1 MHIFLILYLWHGDG
15 SGNYSIGGPSIS
27 VSAMPSI
34 AVCEQVGAAA
44 KRLADEQVGV
54 AARPSRCDGFLND
67 TSGFCSSRPAVFR
80 CITAGPAAK

>member
-15 SGNYSIGGPSIS
+15 GGNQSAGGPSLV

-44 KRLADEQVGV
+44 KKLADEQVN
-54 AARPSRCDGFLND
+54 AADRKAQCEGFLGG
-67 TSGFCSSRPAVFR
+67 TSGLCASRPAMFR
-80 CITAGPAAK
+80 CIAAGPTK